1 MILFNIGVFL
11 TSKILEHTIDDIFY
25 SSENPRSMS
34 LQVGGILK
42 LIKQRLSIIKC
53 IYTYYFIKFLEYALL
68 CIILL

>member
-25 SSENPRSMS
+25 TFENSRSMS

-53 IYTYYFIKFLEYALL
+53 IYTYYLIKFLE
-68 CIILL
+68 

>member
-34 LQVGGILK
+34 MQVGGILK

>member
-1 MILFNIGVFL
+1 MILFDIGVFL

-53 IYTYYFIKFLEYALL
+53 IYTYYFIKFLE
-68 CIILL
+68 

>member
-25 SSENPRSMS
+25 SFENPRSMS

-53 IYTYYFIKFLEYALL
+53 IYTYYFIKFLE
-68 CIILL
+68 